1 MFCSELEGA
10 RRAWRSCC
18 CLLLIHYLPR
28 RGAAADVTPLNIH
41 VRVDPEE
48 CHHQSASPFTVNL
61 FPLSFL
67 FSPASLFIFPALS
80 IHSPSPQS
88 VVLFD
93 LYLYLFIS
101 SSLSFSPSSSPVIP
115 PPPQVLPLSNRNGH
129 YVFRSLLFHF
139 III

>member
-61 FPLSFL
+61 LPLSFL

-115 PPPQVLPLSNRNGH
+115 PPPVLPLSNRNGH